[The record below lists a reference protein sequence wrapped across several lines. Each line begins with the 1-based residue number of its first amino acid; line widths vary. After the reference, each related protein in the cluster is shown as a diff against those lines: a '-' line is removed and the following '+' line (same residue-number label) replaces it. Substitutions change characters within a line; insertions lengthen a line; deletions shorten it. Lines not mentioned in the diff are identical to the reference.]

1 MSDKQQTPS
10 NNVGRSLTIIIA
22 IILIGAVW
30 FVFGSK
36 DKTDEALNTAG
47 NNEQSQQEQ
56 KDKYEGWKSHTWES
70 QGVSFKYP
78 GDWVISETASM
89 GRLYVK
95 NVDVDLLKEETPEN
109 FQQVWL
115 SVDTDENSAAR
126 EEAIKNGRSA
136 WRVIDGEVKAD
147 TIKAGDI
154 TINTYE
160 YNTLGGVT
168 LEAYWTGKDGKRYF
182 ATNSTEVGEPNQT
195 EMVDVLK
202 KLLKSVKH
210 N

>member
-1 MSDKQQTPS
+1 MSDNQQTPS
-10 NNVGRSLTIIIA
+10 NNVVGRALPILIA
-22 IILIGAVW
+22 IILVGAIW
-30 FVFGSK
+30 FVFSK
-36 DKTDEALNTAG
+36 DKTEEPMNNTNA
-47 NNEQSQQEQ
+47 NEQAQEEA
-56 KDKYEGWKSHTWES
+56 KNEYEGWKEYTWES

-78 GDWVISETASM
+78 GDWVISETPSM

-95 NVDVDLLKEETPEN
+95 NIDVNLLKEETPEG
-109 FQQVWL
+109 FLQVWL

-126 EEAIKNGRSA
+126 EEAIKNGRSV
-136 WRVIDGEVKAD
+136 WRVVDGEVKSG

-154 TINTYE
+154 IINTYE
-160 YNTLGGVT
+160 YNTLGGAT
-168 LEAYWTGKDGKRYF
+168 IEAYWTDKDGKRYY

-195 EMVDVLK
+195 EMVDILK